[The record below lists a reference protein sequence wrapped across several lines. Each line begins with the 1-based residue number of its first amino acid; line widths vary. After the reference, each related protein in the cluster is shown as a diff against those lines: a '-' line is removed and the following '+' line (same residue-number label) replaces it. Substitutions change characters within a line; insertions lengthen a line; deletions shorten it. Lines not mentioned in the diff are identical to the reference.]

1 MRIRAGSW
9 ILPLVAMTGC
19 DGSRSV
25 PVLLMPTEGAT
36 TGSVW
41 AAGAGTRPLRPKFV
55 WTADSGASGYEIELD
70 DSCADASSCDF
81 PSPEVHA
88 QPTEASFIPS
98 QDLPVSMTPPVG
110 RRYYWRVR
118 ACYASGCST
127 WSRTGYLDVG
137 RQRQDF
143 NGDGYADLA
152 IVAGG
157 LTRNAVFVYFGGPQG
172 LTTVGWTDRGGDTVG
187 FGFNRAFWAGDMNGD
202 GFSELATIVSSTAGD
217 AVRFYAGGAAPGLT
231 PLYETTA
238 VASAPV
244 TVVWPQAAGDL
255 NGDGYADVA
264 WMSLGQ
270 DAQGNVTAAHQAA
283 YGATTTP
290 VLSAAEPVASTAA
303 LVSCDYDSDGFADL
317 IGTTAGGT
325 LGVFHGGVDGPSSGA
340 TPLSI
345 VGGSPLVC
353 TTDVNGRGGASILS
367 SNAGA
372 LVLQSSGVPSGT
384 SACDGPIPAVSG
396 DPLSIGSVG
405 GGSTRAADVGDT
417 DGDGFEDLIVGDPS
431 NNRAAL
437 IFGGCPASRVLELPG
452 QSGQGGTA
460 QGGYSVAG
468 AGDLDGDGFPDFA
481 VGNPY
486 AGIDSFCSGEV
497 YVYAGGPAP
506 SAVPAVVLT
515 DPDGGG
521 VAGSCTGDGFGAA
534 LD

>member
-1 MRIRAGSW
+1 VKTRTVSW
-9 ILPLVAMTGC
+9 IFPLVAMAGC
-19 DGSRSV
+19 DGSRTAPLLLV
-25 PVLLMPTEGAT
+25 PTQGAA

-41 AAGAGTRPLRPKFV
+41 ASGPGPSPLRPAFL
-55 WTADSGASGYEIELD
+55 WTAVLGASGYEVEVD

-81 PSPEVHA
+81 PSPEVQA
-88 QPTEASFIPS
+88 LPTEASFVPS
-98 QDLPVSMTPPVG
+98 QNLPVSLTPPVG

-118 ACYASGCST
+118 ACYPDGCSL

-152 IVAGG
+152 VVAGG
-157 LTRNAVFVYFGGPQG
+157 TTRNAVFVYFGGPQG
-172 LTTVGWTDRGGDTVG
+172 ITTVGWTDRGGDTVG
-187 FGFNRAFWAGDMNGD
+187 YGFSRAFWAGDMNGD
-202 GFSELATIVSSTAGD
+202 GFSELAAVVSSTAGD
-217 AVRFYAGGAAPGLT
+217 AVRFYPGGAAPGLT

-238 VASAPV
+238 VSSAPA

-270 DAQGNVTAAHQAA
+270 DAQGDPTAAYQAA
-283 YGATTTP
+283 YGETTMP
-290 VLSAAEPVASTAA
+290 VLSAAEPVASTADV
-303 LVSCDYDSDGFADL
+303 VSCDYDSDGFADL
-317 IGTTAGGT
+317 IGTTAAGT
-325 LGVFHGGVDGPSSGA
+325 LGVFHGGVDGPFSGA
-340 TPLSI
+340 TPFSI

-353 TTDVNGRGGASILS
+353 AANVNGRGGASILS

-372 LVLQSSGVPSGT
+372 PVLQSSGVPPGT

-396 DPLSIGSVG
+396 YPLSIDSVG

-431 NNRAAL
+431 DNRAAL
-437 IFGGCPASRVLELPG
+437 IFGGCPVSRVLVLPG
-452 QSGQGGTA
+452 QSDQGGTA

-468 AGDLDGDGFPDFA
+468 AGDLNGDGFPDFA

-497 YVYAGGPAP
+497 YVYQGGPAA

-521 VAGSCTGDGFGAA
+521 VAGSCTGDGFGAS